1 MINKQE
7 ILKKYNN
14 EVVSRIVDFFYENK
28 NTKSIIELNL
38 SENDI
43 DFIEEILFHFRERPE
58 KLSQNRKAFVGL
70 IFLIYV
76 TYRLKH
82 KLSYSSLWNIIIED
96 LEKYARTTTFFL
108 DTYFI
113 SRKNPNNFLKES
125 IELAT
130 KEFNLRNDFE
140 NRDEHQYLRNTI
152 LLQIGLLNNSIDNL
166 KLWLSNYNLLIV
178 ISELLNVDSLNFSK
192 EFSDGW
198 RVLRR
203 YRDNILSKEQVKNIL
218 NQNIWFKHLNLD
230 ELLKAAKQRVKKQ
243 LMITQDEDLPIFY
256 LEKINYSYDGLN
268 FTINAQDLYSLNLSG
283 FRYEI
288 YIDDEYKGIL
298 IANNS
303 KELILESPIIISNP
317 KINQIDLEVRN
328 EDSDVVYATEITLFD
343 FSEQMILFDEDGNI
357 CQNIFK
363 KLNASK
369 KYHILIDSDLDCNF
383 NIDNQREYFEGYATL
398 VPFVGYKDD
407 CKIIYDNEVL
417 FELNFKTYIEKP
429 DFIDNLVL
437 YTCAKTDYSFDSFV
451 IDKEYIFELKVMHF
465 NSDTEEISL
474 SDLPDE
480 CKVIKWSY
488 SVGYADFS
496 DIQNNTIKV
505 KLHPE
510 MVVFPKHTIFLKY
523 KGRVFKK
530 VLNCN
535 FIENYNKYKK
545 YQLFKVFTDRRYE
558 CEIVDRSSFLTKYDI
573 LEYKYYLSDFSKSE
587 KFYVKSKSNFYQSIK
602 PNRIFKFNS
611 LDGFGETIFI
621 SSDKFYTLNNS
632 IFYYKN
638 SDEYISL
645 SDTNLNEI
653 FIRKNIPQNSKLI
666 LLDQEFQ
673 YHRYLV
679 KDLEFTDN
687 KFRFDNKLISALLIH
702 ENNIIDSTYDSKFL
716 NNFDDYRNFEVIKN
730 LLLSNYIFLSKDSF
744 TNFLR
749 KGIDTNLKEFFSE
762 FYSEQININ
771 GDMLKLN
778 FSKYKNLIDHTLFS
792 FKFDTE
798 KSIKILNEIV
808 LNRKENFM
816 IDTPIVLFKLLQA
829 SNSNKLINYFYN
841 YLVSM
846 RVELNGERDEKFIK
860 EIIDNLFRITTL
872 KEIKEHSLK
881 IAMHYINGKYYL
893 KKALERLNG

>member
-14 EVVSRIVDFFYENK
+14 EVVNRIVDFFYENK

-108 DTYFI
+108 DTYFT
-113 SRKNPNNFLKES
+113 SRKNPNDFLKES

-203 YRDNILSKEQVKNIL
+203 YRDNILSMDQAKNIL
-218 NQNIWFKHLNLD
+218 KYNIWYKYLD
-230 ELLKAAKQRVKKQ
+230 LDNLLKKAKQKLDKYG
-243 LMITQDEDLPIFY
+243 LLTQDDDLPIFY
-256 LEKINYSYDGLN
+256 VEKINYINNDLVII
-268 FTINAQDLYSLNLSG
+268 INAQDLYSLNLSG

-288 YIDDEYKGIL
+288 FIDGQYSGIL
-298 IANNS
+298 IADDS
-303 KELILESPIIISNP
+303 KQLVLEYPLKVSNP
-317 KINQIDLEVRN
+317 EINQVDLEIRN
-328 EDSDVVYATEITLFD
+328 EDGDVVYTTEIVLFD
-343 FSEQMILFDEDGNI
+343 FTEQIILFDEDGNI
-357 CQNIFK
+357 QHNIFK
-363 KLNASK
+363 KLNTNK

-417 FELNFKTYIEKP
+417 FELNFKKYIEKP

-437 YTCAKTDYSFDSFV
+437 YTYAKTDYSFDSFV

-465 NSDTEEISL
+465 NSDTEEIL
-474 SDLPDE
+474 SELPDE
-480 CKVIKWSY
+480 CKIIKWSY
-488 SVGYADFS
+488 SGSYADFN
-496 DIQNNTIKV
+496 DIQNNTIKA
-505 KLHPE
+505 KLYPE

-535 FIENYNKYKK
+535 FIGKNNKHR
-545 YQLFKVFTDRRYE
+545 LFKVFTDRR
-558 CEIVDRSSFLTKYDI
+558 CEIIDSFSFLTKYDVFK
-573 LEYKYYLSDFSKSE
+573 YKYYLSDFSKSE
-587 KFYVKSKSNFYQSIK
+587 KLYVKSKSNFYQSIR

-611 LDGFGETIFI
+611 LDGFGEKIFI
-621 SSDKFYTLNNS
+621 SNDKFYILNNGV
-632 IFYYKN
+632 FYYKN

-653 FIRKNIPQNSKLI
+653 FIHNKNKIPQNSKLI

-673 YHRYLV
+673 YYRYLF
-679 KDLEFTDN
+679 KDLESTDN
-687 KFRFDNKLISALLIH
+687 KFRFKNKLISVLLIH

-716 NNFDDYRNFEVIKN
+716 NNFDDYENFEVIKN
-730 LLLSNYIFLSKDSF
+730 LLLSNYIFLSKKSY
-744 TNFLR
+744 TSFLR
-749 KGIDTNLKEFFSE
+749 NCINSNFEEFFSE

-771 GDMLKLN
+771 GDTIELN
-778 FSKYKNLIDHTLFS
+778 FSKYKNLIDHILFS
-792 FKFDTE
+792 FELDAE
-798 KSIKILNEIV
+798 KSNKILNEIV

-829 SNSNKLINYFYN
+829 SNSNKLISYFYN
-841 YLVSM
+841 YLGDVK
-846 RVELNGERDEKFIK
+846 LHGERDENFIEK
-860 EIIDNLFRITTL
+860 IIDNLFRITTL
-872 KEIKEHSLK
+872 KGIEKHSLK
-881 IAMHYINGKYYL
+881 IFMHYINGKYYL